1 MYIKMIN
8 DVIIEEWKN
17 KNKKRE
23 DSLVYFFFVWEEKGK
38 KQETKMRVR

>member
-23 DSLVYFFFVWEEKGK
+23 DSLVYFCKGRK
-38 KQETKMRVR
+38 RKQR